1 MEQPDQ
7 NIQDEETLAS
17 VSFEKANQGKKKLRD
32 TKNELRDAKIKLE
45 RSYYLIGDLTGM
57 EYLLKMMN
65 EIKNFND

>member
-45 RSYYLIGDLTGM
+45 RSYYPNGDLTVM
-57 EYLLKMMN
+57 DYLLKMTN